1 MSLERN
7 FNFLTRY
14 RGHIEMDSFA
24 KTYFETLIAGVEGV
38 RSDMPQ
44 FVGAAED
51 VASRL
56 VDGGEIYIASVRPDF
71 TSEGFIRSGGLMML
85 KEYHVGQ
92 TFSTNDVVLVG
103 WTDTECDE
111 TEKLLDGLKKA
122 GAFVVGMGSACEMLV
137 DQVDIFLESRMDVAN
152 DVSAPFDN
160 ETYPFVSLQNL
171 VLLWAFTGE
180 LVAACSRKG
189 YMPAMFQSVL
199 VPGARQRNA
208 DVGSSRFHKTHT
220 VSPVQPDMLG
230 NQYIDKIQACLRAVC
245 DQEVEA
251 IHEVA
256 QACVDVRRGGHDIY
270 AYLISH
276 FPVHQAGAPGDPKF
290 MIPLKIL
297 SGETPNDSELENELQ
312 AGDLFFFLG
321 YYRRPANAYEIARRL
336 KCQIVEIIT
345 GTDAPALEG
354 PEPDYVIHP
363 GWHYTD
369 SLVDVPGYDVRILP
383 ASGIMQAAIYWAVLG
398 EMNVFSSD

>member
-1 MSLERN
+1 MEYFSQ
-7 FNFLTRY
+7 
-14 RGHIEMDSFA
+14 A
-24 KTYFETLIAGVEGV
+24 YFEALIAGVERA
-38 RSDMPQ
+38 RSVISDLTE
-44 FVGAAED
+44 AAEA
-51 VASRL
+51 VAPKL
-56 VDGGEIYIASVRPDF
+56 VGGGDIYIASVRPDF

-85 KEYHVGQ
+85 KEYNTDQKVWAK
-92 TFSTNDVVLVG
+92 DVVIVG

-111 TEKLLDGLKKA
+111 TEMLLADLKKT
-122 GAFVVGMGSACEMLV
+122 GAFVVGIGSACGILGDKV
-137 DQVDIFLESRMDVAN
+137 DAFLESKMDLEDSV
-152 DVSAPFDN
+152 VAPFGQA
-160 ETYPFVSLQNL
+160 TYPFLSLQNL

-208 DVGSSRFHKTHT
+208 DIGSSRFHQTHT
-220 VSPVQPDMLG
+220 VSPVSSEVLG
-230 NQYIDKIQACLRAVC
+230 NRYIDHIQACLSRVC
-245 DQEVEA
+245 DREIEA
-251 IHEVA
+251 IQKVA
-256 QACVDVRRGGHDIY
+256 QACVDVREGGHHIY

-276 FPVHQAGAPGDPKF
+276 FPVFQAGAPGDPQF
-290 MIPLKIL
+290 MMPLETL
-297 SGETPNDSELENELQ
+297 RGETPDESELESKLQ

-321 YYRRPANAYEIARRL
+321 YYRRPAKAYAIAREK

-354 PEPDYVIHP
+354 LEPDYVIHP

-383 ASGIMQAAIYWAVLG
+383 ASGIMQSAIYWAVLG
-398 EMNVFSSD
+398 EMAMLSPT